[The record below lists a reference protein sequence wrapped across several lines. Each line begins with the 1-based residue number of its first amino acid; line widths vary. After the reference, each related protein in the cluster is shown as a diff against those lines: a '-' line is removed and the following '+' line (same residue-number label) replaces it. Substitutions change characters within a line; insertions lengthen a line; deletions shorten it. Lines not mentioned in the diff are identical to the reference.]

1 MQKRFFILLSALT
14 ALLSGCR
21 TLPQELARYPEVALL
36 PCAPSGDDA
45 GGAGATVVTVPAVL
59 DTADLR
65 PYIAEERWLPL
76 SLDGRA
82 ALGQVTKI
90 VGDTARFYILDGQLQ
105 QVLRFN
111 ADGHCTGLVG
121 HRGDGPTNY
130 SALTDICYDVPSA
143 TLSLLDGE
151 RGEVIVYD
159 KSRRQ
164 TGRSLL
170 PFTGNRLVRVGRG
183 YAVNCPRGDNLE
195 VPAVDGYRLVLT
207 DSLLRPSRKVLG
219 CSPQEREHLHW
230 SVEQPLRTFGSA
242 SYYTVLLADTLWQVT
257 DSLLTPRYV
266 LRYEGQPALFSAAER
281 AALSDAALVAAV
293 KDKAY
298 FSGAYV
304 LTPSHA
310 CFGINTPQGT
320 RAVFFDESAQKV
332 IVGPRMPLTAL
343 GPWFIEVCWPP
354 KGTAPVLHGYKLRT
368 NRPSPNPSQTL
379 PQPLPKGR
387 GVETYER

>member
-1 MQKRFFILLSALT
+1 MSKRFFLFLT
-14 ALLSGCR
+14 VLATLLSGCR
-21 TLPQELARYPEVALL
+21 TLPQELAHSLEVAVL
-36 PCAPSGDDA
+36 PCASPVGDA
-45 GGAGATVVTVPAVL
+45 GVAVVTVPAVL
-59 DTADLR
+59 DTTDLL

-76 SLDGRA
+76 TLDGRA
-82 ALGQVTKI
+82 ALGHITKI
-90 VGDTARFYILDGQLQ
+90 VGDTAHFYILDGQLQ

-111 ADGHCTGLVG
+111 GDGHCTGLVG

-130 SALTDICYDVPSA
+130 SSLTDICYDAPSA
-143 TLSLLDGE
+143 SLSLLDGE

-159 KSRRQ
+159 SRRRQ
-164 TGRSLL
+164 TGRCIL

-183 YAVNCPRGDNLE
+183 FAVNCPRGDNLDA
-195 VPAVDGYRLVLT
+195 PAVDGYRLVLT

-242 SYYTVLLADTLWQVT
+242 SFYTVLLTDTLWQVT
-257 DSLLTPRYV
+257 DSLLTPRYT

-281 AALSDAALVAAV
+281 AALSDATLVAAV

-320 RAVFFDESAQKV
+320 RAIFFDESAHRV
-332 IVGPRMPLTAL
+332 LVGPRMPLTAL
-343 GPWFIEVCWPP
+343 GSWFVEVCWPP
-354 KGTAPVLHGYKLRT
+354 KGIAPVLHWYKLRM
-368 NRPSPNPSQTL
+368 NR
-379 PQPLPKGR
+379 
-387 GVETYER
+387 

>member
-1 MQKRFFILLSALT
+1 M

-21 TLPQELARYPEVALL
+21 TLPQELARFREVAVL
-36 PCAPSGDDA
+36 PCARSVDDA
-45 GGAGATVVTVPAVL
+45 EGAGVAVVTVPADL

-65 PYIAEERWLPL
+65 PYIGEERWVPL

-82 ALGQVTKI
+82 ALGNITKI
-90 VGDTARFYILDGQLQ
+90 VGDTARFYVLDGQLQ

-121 HRGDGPTNY
+121 HRGDGPTDY
-130 SALTDICYDVPSA
+130 SSLTDICYDAPSA
-143 TLSLLDGE
+143 SLSLLDGE
-151 RGEVIVYD
+151 RGEVVIYD
-159 KSRRQ
+159 SRRRQ
-164 TGRSLL
+164 TGRSVLTL
-170 PFTGNRLVRVGRG
+170 NANRLARVGRG
-183 YAVNCPRGDNLE
+183 FALNCPRGDNLE
-195 VPAVDGYRLVLT
+195 APAVDGYRLVLT
-207 DSLLRPSRKVLG
+207 DSLLCPSRKALT

-257 DSLLTPRYV
+257 DSLLTPRYT
-266 LRYEGQPALFSAAER
+266 LRYEGQPALLSSADR
-281 AALSDAALVAAV
+281 TALSDAALVAAV
-293 KDKAY
+293 KDRAY

-332 IVGPRMPLTAL
+332 IVGPRMPLTAI
-343 GPWFIEVCWPP
+343 GSWFVELCWEP
-354 KGTAPVLHGYKLRT
+354 KAPAPVMHWYRLKAH
-368 NRPSPNPSQTL
+368 SQPHPVGATCGA
-379 PQPLPKGR
+379 PPPLP
-387 GVETYER
+387 E